1 MINRM
6 IANILPHM
14 PKRMIWIFSKKYIA
28 GEYLSDAVRESR
40 KLNEEGISVS
50 IDILG
55 EYVTQLAEVEQYKVQ
70 YIDAIKQFSAK
81 EINGNFSLKPSM
93 FGLLLD
99 KEVCYNNI
107 REIMVAADESNSF
120 IRIDMEDS
128 SCTDDEILLYRRLK
142 KEFPKRVGLVVQAY
156 MRRTLNDL
164 KQLMDSNSEAS
175 PLNFRLCKGI
185 YVEDQSIAY
194 KGYQEVRDHY
204 LEDLEFL
211 LLNGMYV
218 GIATHDHYLVDQAMR
233 MIENHNIPKDRYEF
247 QMLYGVNP
255 NLRRSI
261 AKKGHPMRVYV
272 PFGKQWFG
280 YSTRRLKENPNMVW
294 HILKAIFIRG

>member
-194 KGYQEVRDHY
+194 KG
-204 LEDLEFL
+204 
-211 LLNGMYV
+211 
-218 GIATHDHYLVDQAMR
+218 
-233 MIENHNIPKDRYEF
+233 
-247 QMLYGVNP
+247 
-255 NLRRSI
+255 
-261 AKKGHPMRVYV
+261 
-272 PFGKQWFG
+272 
-280 YSTRRLKENPNMVW
+280 
-294 HILKAIFIRG
+294 

>member
-1 MINRM
+1 M
-6 IANILPHM
+6 IASILPHM
-14 PKRMIWIFSKKYIA
+14 PKRMVWIFSKKYIA
-28 GEYLSDAVRESR
+28 GEYLSDALRESKR
-40 KLNEEGISVS
+40 LNDEKCSVS

-55 EYVTQLAEVEQYKVQ
+55 EYVTKLAEAEQYKIQ
-70 YIDAIKQFSAK
+70 YISVIERFCTEK
-81 EINGNFSLKPSM
+81 INGNFSLKPSM

-107 REIMVAADESNSF
+107 REIIAVADKNNSF

-142 KEFPKRVGLVVQAY
+142 MEFPKRVGLVVQAY

-164 KQLMDSNSEAS
+164 KQLMDNDPGSS

-185 YVEDQSIAY
+185 YIEDQSIAY

-211 LLNGMYV
+211 LLNGIYV
-218 GIATHDHYLVDQAMR
+218 GIATHDHYLVEHAMQ
-233 MIENHNIPKDRYEF
+233 MIESHNIPKDRYEF
-247 QMLYGVNP
+247 QMLYGVSP

-261 AKKGHPMRVYV
+261 VKEGHSMRVYV
-272 PFGKQWFG
+272 PYGKQWFG

-294 HILKAIFIRG
+294 HIIKAIFIRR